1 MGTPAEDAM
10 LPFQL
15 NGNKVREVRLGGADA
30 LTAANLI
37 PGTHYNVSGP
47 NVTIKAAWTR
57 SYLSANSSAGIK
69 TPLTV
74 VFDKGAPL
82 EVSLVQ
88 YAPPVLANNNV
99 SLSASIGADGGIAVP
114 ITWNGIPKPAAVRG
128 MTIDG
133 KALVDE
139 WTQWLG
145 PLQRFYLTYQNH
157 WNWNA
162 THFFVTAGGVQAVRQ
177 ANGTA
182 VWRIEVWPRV
192 EGNAVDLTIV
202 A

>member
-1 MGTPAEDAM
+1 
-10 LPFQL
+10 
-15 NGNKVREVRLGGADA
+15 VRELRLGGADA

-37 PGTHYNVSGP
+37 PGTHYTVSGP

-57 SYLSANSSAGIK
+57 SYLSANSSAGVKI
-69 TPLTV
+69 PFTV
-74 VFDKGAPL
+74 VFDKGALL
-82 EVSLVQ
+82 EISPVQ
-88 YAPPVLANNNV
+88 YAPPVLPNTNIL
-99 SLSASIGADGGIAVP
+99 LSTSIGTDGGIVVP
-114 ITWNGIPKPAAVRG
+114 ITWNSVLKPAALRG

-133 KALVDE
+133 KALVDK

-145 PLQRFYLTYQNH
+145 PLQRLCLTYQNH

-162 THFFVTAGGVQAVRQ
+162 THLFVTAGGVQAVRQ

-182 VWRIEVWPRV
+182 VWRIEGWPRV
-192 EGNAVDLTIV
+192 EGNAVDLTVV